1 MTDAFE
7 LLEDTKA
14 LSDEENKMVE
24 EGLTLFCKYFRNL
37 RD

>member
-14 LSDEENKMVE
+14 LSDEENKKVA
-24 EGLTLFCKYFRNL
+24 EGFTLFCKYFRYL
-37 RD
+37 WD